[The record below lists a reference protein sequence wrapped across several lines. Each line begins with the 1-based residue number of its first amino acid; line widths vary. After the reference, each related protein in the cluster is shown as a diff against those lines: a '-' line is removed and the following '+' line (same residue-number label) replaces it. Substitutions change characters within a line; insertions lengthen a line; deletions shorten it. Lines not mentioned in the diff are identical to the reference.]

1 MYELLYE
8 ERWDEKKQKERRNE
22 AAFFSPESP
31 ITREIPIEE
40 LFDVLDAG
48 VWAYQTRYNSEA
60 LVHSFFEQQS
70 VMRKLSQKFE
80 WNFPSVT
87 EVLFKKQ
94 LRWPISSEP

>member
-1 MYELLYE
+1 MSEVTRMYELLYE

-48 VWAYQTRYNSEA
+48 HIRRGTIRRHWCIAFLNRSSA
-60 LVHSFFEQQS
+60 
-70 VMRKLSQKFE
+70 
-80 WNFPSVT
+80 
-87 EVLFKKQ
+87 VL
-94 LRWPISSEP
+94 

>member
-1 MYELLYE
+1 MSEVTRMYELLYE

-48 VWAYQTRYNSEA
+48 V
-60 LVHSFFEQQS
+60 
-70 VMRKLSQKFE
+70 
-80 WNFPSVT
+80 
-87 EVLFKKQ
+87 
-94 LRWPISSEP
+94 